1 MWLLLMRSSHL
12 GDALMHASFPLM
24 LYGSDMLAPLELL
37 GPVANYVYLR
47 YFGLDSEKEESQS
60 KLYGVEEAMA
70 SAQSESYRRDKNFFW
85 PNLAEV
91 QNPWVWVVLGC
102 GLAGVGIE
110 RAFRM
115 LH

>member
-1 MWLLLMRSSHL
+1 
-12 GDALMHASFPLM
+12 MHASFPLM

-37 GPVANYVYLR
+37 GPVASYVFLR
-47 YFGLDSEKEESQS
+47 YYSGDKQTDGGQS
-60 KLYGVEEAMA
+60 KLYGVEDAMVM
-70 SAQSESYRRDKNFFW
+70 AQKESYRQDKNDFW
-85 PNLAEV
+85 PSLAEA